1 MIKFFVPGQ
10 PVGKGRPRFTK
21 TGRPYTPK
29 KTAEYE
35 SHVEWTA
42 RKAMW
47 DNGRQTA
54 TDAPCAVF
62 IDATYEIPPSYSK
75 RRKVQCY
82 AGEITPGKPDVD
94 NVQKAILDALNG
106 VVYLDDKQV
115 VLTMAVKRYARENE
129 TLGATVTVIP
139 LDGTTGM
146 RKIMKIIERLEE
158 NT

>member
-10 PVGKGRPRFTK
+10 PVGKGRPRFAK

-62 IDATYEIPPSYSK
+62 IDAAYEVPLSYSK
-75 RRKVQCY
+75 RRKAQCN
-82 AGEITPGKPDVD
+82 AGEITPGKPDID

-115 VLTMAVKRYARENE
+115 VLTMAAKALHRRERNTGRDSNGYAVGWYSRSAENHE
-129 TLGATVTVIP
+129 HH
-139 LDGTTGM
+139 
-146 RKIMKIIERLEE
+146 
-158 NT
+158 